1 MERQALR
8 RFSAPFQAGRYPGG
22 QARTAQRAFAVHV
35 VAILTVEP
43 PGRRTRR
50 LSRRKPR

>member
-1 MERQALR
+1 
-8 RFSAPFQAGRYPGG
+8 
-22 QARTAQRAFAVHV
+22 VHV
-35 VAILTVEP
+35 VVILTVEP